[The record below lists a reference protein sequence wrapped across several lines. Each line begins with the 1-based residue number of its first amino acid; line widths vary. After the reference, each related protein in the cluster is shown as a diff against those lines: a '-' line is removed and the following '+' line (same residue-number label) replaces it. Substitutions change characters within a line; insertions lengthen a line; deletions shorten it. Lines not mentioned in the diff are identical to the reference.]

1 MRTYIFNG
9 TEVVLEKTAYRD
21 NGTLAVLMNTLDDER
36 YATITV
42 NLRHPFQSE
51 SMAFL
56 DENNVPGIGK
66 WIEENRL
73 GEYTGV
79 RAASGFCIY
88 PLYMLY

>member
-1 MRTYIFNG
+1 MGHF
-9 TEVVLEKTAYRD
+9 L
-21 NGTLAVLMNTLDDER
+21 LAHT
-36 YATITV
+36 
-42 NLRHPFQSE
+42 
-51 SMAFL
+51 L
-56 DENNVPGIGK
+56 DENNMPGIGK